1 MTESDVPFV
10 DEFLSTYDVESQHS
24 TEIAASA
31 SDVYEATRT
40 VDLSASWIV
49 RSLFRLRGLPTT
61 GLTLDGLRKIRFLPL
76 LEQPPDGFVLGIVG
90 RFWSPSGHLL
100 AFDPSKFTEL
110 QQPGYAK
117 AIWSFDVSPITE
129 SASRLR
135 TVTRVAC
142 PDATSR
148 RRFRLYWSL
157 VGPFSGIV
165 RREIL
170 RIVKRTCEQG

>member
-1 MTESDVPFV
+1 LTESDVPFV

-31 SDVYEATRT
+31 SDVYQATRT
-40 VDLSASWIV
+40 VDLSTSWIV

-90 RFWSPSGHLL
+90 QFWSPSGHLL
-100 AFDPSKFTEL
+100 AFEPGSFAEL

-117 AIWSFDVSPITE
+117 AIWSFDVSPISE
-129 SASRLR
+129 STCRLR

-142 PDATSR
+142 PDPTSR